1 MIKPKALVILSPG
14 FPADGDDTACL
25 PLQQIFVR
33 TLQQD
38 NPELKIIVISFQYP
52 FKASRYFWYG
62 AEIIALAGKGRG
74 RMYRLLTWQRALNA
88 LKKIRRQYD
97 IAGLLSFWMGECAL
111 VANKFAKRNNL
122 LHYCWLLGQD
132 AKAGNHYVDQVQPMP
147 GALIA
152 LSDFLAKEFYLNY
165 NIKPRYVIPV
175 GIDTAIFDGNTGLRN
190 IDVLGVGSLIP
201 LKQYSLFINVIK
213 SLTADFPDIK
223 AVICGKGPEMQNL
236 QNQINR
242 LGLENN
248 IQLKGELPHGQVLSL
263 MQQAKVFL
271 HTSSYE
277 GYGSVL
283 SEALYAG
290 AHVVSLVK
298 PMDVRPAQHHIPD
311 NAEDLPTMIA
321 ALLHDKNLKHQPV
334 LINSIQDI
342 ARQIASLFVN

>member
-1 MIKPKALVILSPG
+1 MIKPKALIILSPG

-38 NPELKIIVISFQYP
+38 NPELNIMVISFQYP

-74 RMYRLLTWQRALNA
+74 RIYRLLTWQRAFKA
-88 LKKIRRQYD
+88 LKKIARDYE
-97 IAGLLSFWMGECAL
+97 ITGLLSFWMGECAL

-132 AKAGNHYVDQVQPMP
+132 AKAGNHYVDQVRPMP
-147 GALIA
+147 GSVIA

-165 NIKPRYVIPV
+165 NIKPRHVIPV
-175 GIDTAIFDGNTGLRN
+175 GIDTSIFEKNARARD
-190 IDVLGVGSLIP
+190 IDIMGAGSLIP

-213 SLTADFPDIK
+213 SIANDFPDIK
-223 AVICGKGPEMQNL
+223 AVICGKGPEMENL

-248 IQLKGELPHGQVLSL
+248 VELKGELPHRQVLAL
-263 MQQAKVFL
+263 MQRSKVLL
-271 HTSSYE
+271 HTSNYE
-277 GYGSVL
+277 GYGVVL
-283 SEALYAG
+283 NEALYAG

-311 NAEDLPTMIA
+311 NAEDLPAMIA
-321 ALLHDKNLKHQPV
+321 ALLHDKSLKHQPV
-334 LINSIQDI
+334 LVNSMQGI
-342 ARQIASLFVN
+342 ARQVASLFVS